1 MKSFLSRRRGFT
13 PLRPDGLRRGFTLIE
28 LLLVIGI
35 IAILASIV
43 IIAVNPT
50 KQLGKARNAQR
61 RSDVNTILNAV
72 YQYAIDHNGILPPA
86 ISAISKEICNTDVA
100 NVQDRTNCDNT
111 AGAGGTVYN
120 NSTSL
125 WLLSGAYLV
134 DIPHDP
140 SAPATATGT
149 RYLIK
154 SDINTSRITVSAPGA
169 ENGEVIT
176 VTR

>member
-1 MKSFLSRRRGFT
+1 
-13 PLRPDGLRRGFTLIE
+13 
-28 LLLVIGI
+28 
-35 IAILASIV
+35 
-43 IIAVNPT
+43 
-50 KQLGKARNAQR
+50 
-61 RSDVNTILNAV
+61 
-72 YQYAIDHNGILPPA
+72 
-86 ISAISKEICNTDVA
+86 
-100 NVQDRTNCDNT
+100 
-111 AGAGGTVYN
+111 VYN